1 MKQVP
6 VLQIYNKLQ
15 KEYVEICWQEQEEA
29 KNEKENLPVN
39 IDKNTCNLALLQP
52 DVVSRYRDPYVL
64 YASKFIKRCNETF
77 LTCSLAITF
86 IRSTAIFKAIQ
97 RLFKEMNSQKKKI
110 KRWKLLKGLF
120 LMHRICVL
128 LKYLKQKTFI
138 LWEMLLKQCILFHS

>member
-15 KEYVEICWQEQEEA
+15 KEYVEICWQKQEEA
-29 KNEKENLPVN
+29 KSEKENLPVN
-39 IDKNTCNLALLQP
+39 IDENTCNLALLQLH
-52 DVVSRYRDPYVL
+52 VVNRCRDPYAL
-64 YASKFIKRCNETF
+64 YASKIIKRCNETF

-86 IRSTAIFKAIQ
+86 IRSTAIFKASQ

-110 KRWKLLKGLF
+110 KRWKLLNGLF

-128 LKYLKQKTFI
+128 LKYLKQKTII
-138 LWEMLLKQCILFHS
+138 LWEMLLKPCILFHS